1 MWGIPLENNLKRNS
15 MEGRLKKIGNEY
27 KLYAQDDSCIATSW
41 HSPHQ
46 RLSKNNCQAIENGYD
61 LDELLDGL
69 LINRGEHPSRV
80 RNPLYGEER
89 QLAKDLVQKALEIL
103 GDKKFS
109 EEDMKKAMNKIVTAT
124 YSNKGD
130 DIFDLFIEIHRK
142 KYMDEYIQSLQQT
155 EWDVEIEMWF
165 HGTRHKKGEWIPK
178 LDADGCLILKRK

>member
-41 HSPHQ
+41 HSPYQ
-46 RLSKNNCQAIENGYD
+46 RLSKKNCEVIENGYD
-61 LDELLDGL
+61 LDELAENTFS
-69 LINRGEHPSRV
+69 ITPSNELHHQI
-80 RNPLYGEER
+80 RNQSFKIGF
-89 QLAKDLVQKALEIL
+89 QKALEIL